1 MSRRTLLFLIV
12 GVAVFGG
19 YGALLVWILT
29 GRGLPLPGPIGVV
42 LLACGVAVQASA
54 AVIYGRQ
61 FRHAVAQTGRD
72 LRGRAAIRA
81 ALIGSGV
88 ARLLPAG
95 GAVTPVA
102 MSWAVRSEA
111 RGTAGAAV
119 RVTTLNYAGLLIGTG
134 GVLLWIALRDRFPLA
149 ATAPATVLG
158 IVGLV
163 VGGALMVGST
173 RLGALGRRLPERI
186 RRRMESVFE
195 DHAVDRRALLLLSSR
210 IVCEAAVLGFVVFAF
225 GIRITP
231 AQVFAVFGISQLVGG
246 LPGTPGGIGL
256 IEAGMVGALVL
267 VGVPAEVSLA
277 PTLVYRVISYW
288 LPVAGGLVAGGLQF
302 LKARD
307 VGSLEAG

>member
-1 MSRRTLLFLIV
+1 MFLMV

-19 YGALLVWILT
+19 YAAVLVWILT
-29 GRGLPLPGPIGVV
+29 GRGLSLPGPVGVS
-42 LLACGVAVQASA
+42 LLGCAVAVQASA
-54 AVIYGRQ
+54 AVLYGRQ
-61 FRHAVAQTGRD
+61 FRHAVSQTGRD

-102 MSWAVRSEA
+102 MSWAVRSEV

-134 GVLLWIALRDRFPLA
+134 GVLLWIALRERFPLA
-149 ATAPATVLG
+149 AKAPATVLG

-163 VGGALMVGST
+163 VGGALIIGST

-231 AQVFAVFGISQLVGG
+231 AQVFVVFGISQLVGG

-267 VGVPAEVSLA
+267 VGVPAEISLA
-277 PTLVYRVISYW
+277 PTLVFRVISYW
-288 LPVAGGLVAGGLQF
+288 LPLAAGLVAGGVQF

-307 VGSLEAG
+307 VGTLENG